1 MAYDPSKMSLLGP
14 AAGGMLWSYQTPDA
28 AATVKLVSYFLPIW
42 QTLDVGDRI
51 HVAAAGNTVFFDMAI
66 TGVNSGAVSSVSSV
80 NYA

>member
-1 MAYDPSKMSLLGP
+1 MTYDPSKMSLLGP

-28 AATVKLVSYFLPIW
+28 AATVKLVSYFLSIW

-66 TGVNSGAVSSVSSV
+66 TGVTSSTISSVSSIP
-80 NYA
+80 YA